1 VQFTQIQDE
10 IIEKAHCEGKVDPAA
25 FAGQMAHDPDDVHA
39 ATNDLVNRGLV
50 AADEG
55 DTFRLTDQGEAF
67 QRAKEEAHR
76 ATVIDRTRTW
86 QPR

>member
-25 FAGQMAHDPDDVHA
+25 FAGLAQDPNDVHA

-50 AADEG
+50 AAAEG
-55 DTFRLTDQGEAF
+55 GTFRLTGQGEAF
-67 QRAKEEAHR
+67 HRAKQEAHR
-76 ATVIDRTRTW
+76 AAVISRTRTW